1 MRHVQDDALAIQ
13 EEAKRLMLSDACA
26 GVHGYAHV
34 VACHERAVS
43 LLALL
48 VFAVP
53 NHGSAIG
60 QLAEALALSGRP
72 SDALQLLNRV
82 EVCASVGV
90 LVERVGYVTRSVTF
104 CKTTRLPAQVS
115 IYQA

>member
-1 MRHVQDDALAIQ
+1 MQDDALAIQ

-26 GVHGYAHV
+26 GVRGYAHV

-90 LVERVGYVTRSVTF
+90 LVERVGYDTCSVTF
-104 CKTTRLPAQVS
+104 YKQLTLP
-115 IYQA
+115 